1 MTLAARKPYPFAL
14 ETLSMTR
21 DVFVVSTAR
30 TAIGTFGGTLKD
42 IPNTQLA
49 TTVVK
54 AAIQRAGVAPDAV
67 GHVVMGNVIPT
78 DTRDAYLSRV
88 AAIDAGC
95 PIETPAFNV
104 NRLCGSGL
112 QAIVSAAQAIQL
124 GDCEVAIGAGSESMS
139 RGPYFDQAARYGARM
154 GDTKSIDYM
163 LGILHDPWQ
172 KMHMGVTAENVAERY
187 QITREMQ
194 DALALESQQR
204 AARAIANGH
213 FKEQIVPVEIV
224 TRKGTTLF
232 DTDEHVRAATTLEVL
247 AGMKPA
253 FKKEGGTVTAG
264 NASGINDGAAA
275 VLLASGERVG
285 ALGLKPLAR
294 LVGYAHAGVEP
305 AYMGIGP
312 VPATRKVLERTGLK
326 LSDIDVIE
334 ANEAFAAQACA
345 VAKELGFDPAKV
357 NPNGSGISLG
367 HPVGATGAII
377 TTKAIAELHR
387 TGGRYA
393 LVTMCIGG
401 GQGIAAIFERV

>member
-1 MTLAARKPYPFAL
+1 MTP
-14 ETLSMTR
+14 R
-21 DVFVVSTAR
+21 DVFVVGTAR
-30 TAIGTFGGTLKD
+30 TAIGTFGGSLKD
-42 IPNTQLA
+42 VPNTQLA
-49 TTVVK
+49 TTAVK
-54 AAIQRAGVAPDAV
+54 AAIERAGLAPDAV

-95 PIETPAFNV
+95 PVETPAFNV

-112 QAIVSAAQAIQL
+112 QAIVSAAQAIAL
-124 GDCEVAIGAGSESMS
+124 GDCDVAIGGGSESMS
-139 RGPYFDQAARYGARM
+139 RGPYFDQAARWGARR
-154 GDTKSIDYM
+154 GDAKRIDYM

-172 KMHMGVTAENVAERY
+172 KMHMGITAENVAERY
-187 QITREMQ
+187 QISREMQ
-194 DALALESQQR
+194 DELAAASHQR
-204 AARAIANGH
+204 AVAAIAAGH
-213 FKEQIVPVEIV
+213 FKEQIVPVEIA
-224 TRKGTTLF
+224 TRKGVVVF
-232 DTDEHVRAATTLEVL
+232 DTDEHVRAATTIEVL
-247 AGMKPA
+247 SAMKPA
-253 FKKEGGTVTAG
+253 FRKEGGTVTAG

-275 VLLASGERVG
+275 VALAAGDRVA

-312 VPATRKVLERTGLK
+312 VPATQKVLQRTGLRIE
-326 LSDIDVIE
+326 DMDVIE

-345 VAKELGFDPAKV
+345 VIQQLGLDPARV

-377 TTKAIAELHR
+377 TTKAIAELQR

-401 GQGIAAIFERV
+401 GQGIAAVFERV